1 MFFNSPFSVSLASS
15 QLGATIR
22 YTTDYSE
29 PTATHSQVYQH
40 PIRINQI
47 TVLRAAVFADA
58 SLPFNVVTK
67 TYIFGDSTAINS
79 LPVLSL
85 VIDHSNLWGNSGIM
99 ERDPPNTTKRGLDW
113 ERPVSAELL
122 VPGQKKGGFQ
132 ID

>member
-1 MFFNSPFSVSLASS
+1 MESLLQGLVFSQERVFFNSPFSVSLASS

-29 PTATHSQVYQH
+29 PTATHSQVYRH

-67 TYIFGDSTAINS
+67 TIFLEIQQPSIPCLYSLWSLTTVISGATAALWKGIHLI
-79 LPVLSL
+79 LPSV
-85 VIDHSNLWGNSGIM
+85 V
-99 ERDPPNTTKRGLDW
+99 
-113 ERPVSAELL
+113 
-122 VPGQKKGGFQ
+122 
-132 ID
+132 